1 MIVCAACPGKGQ
13 AALFL
18 EDAAERDANRSFFGG
33 EGAG

>member
-13 AALFL
+13 AAHFFRGCREGGCEQQL
-18 EDAAERDANRSFFGG
+18 FGG